1 MPWRDYYTNHHGIMS
16 SLPLPGHG
24 TKAFESWLARRKSR
38 IRSCVSILTPDISQ
52 HCSSMTFF
60 CTPKCCYCLGFRGA
74 VYCILLFE
82 IWNLSLIK
90 KWRMTSP
97 NMSRLQN
104 FNATSADPK
113 KSTTS
118 MQTNTRERCLGRQKM
133 TTTLVLYIKHG
144 NLKASPP
151 LNSLGM
157 PSGQSKINRVHKV

>member
-1 MPWRDYYTNHHGIMS
+1 MPWRDYYRNNHGIMS

-38 IRSCVSILTPDISQ
+38 IRSCVSILTYWN
-52 HCSSMTFF
+52 CSSMTFF
-60 CTPKCCYCLGFRGA
+60 CTPKCCCCLGFRGA
-74 VYCILLFE
+74 VYCTLKFE
-82 IWNLSLIK
+82 IFHYRLK
-90 KWRMTSP
+90 KWQMTSP

-133 TTTLVLYIKHG
+133 TTTLVCTSNMAIWRHHL
-144 NLKASPP
+144 L
-151 LNSLGM
+151 
-157 PSGQSKINRVHKV
+157 